1 MFYKTNAHLL
11 EMLKNLKFIPS
22 DKDTLEAIINS
33 TKTAGT
39 FNRYFEMYREWFN
52 RVYSTNVEK
61 GKKEVLSL

>member
-33 TKTAGT
+33 TKTAGK

-61 GKKEVLSL
+61 GKKE